1 MSLRIG
7 VDTGGTFTDVC
18 VYDDVTNQVH
28 VRKVSSTRRDPGQA
42 IITGVSEM
50 LEELG
55 GREAS
60 EISYFAHG
68 TTVGTNALLTGRGVP
83 TAVVTTRG
91 FRDLLELARGRRP
104 KLYDLQAD
112 KPETFVPRSMRFEIT
127 ERVRHTGSIETAL
140 DEQEARNV
148 AKAIG
153 KTGVRSVAVCMLYSF
168 LRPEHERRVGE
179 ILREELGDE
188 VFITLSSD
196 VFPEFREYERLS
208 TTVVNAY
215 VGPVVADYL
224 SALRRRLIELGLEVI
239 PHVTQSN
246 GGIIPFEA
254 AERFPVRM
262 VLSGPSTGVVGAS
275 GIAVAAGFPDIIT
288 FDMGGTSS
296 DVSLVQ
302 GGQPKLTNGADFEGR
317 PIRSP
322 MLDIHTVGAG
332 GGSIAWID
340 AGGALKVGPAS
351 AGSEPGPACY
361 GTGLDATVTDANVV
375 LGTLNQTHLLDG
387 KLPIDASASRRAVSV
402 LAEGLGLTCE
412 EAAQGI
418 VRVVTANMARAI
430 RVISVQKGYDPRDY
444 TLVPFGGAGPL
455 HASWLARELGITRIL
470 VPTIPG
476 ALSALGLLM
485 TDVRADFS
493 TTKIQPLAAT
503 SLEALRGTYE
513 ALQAEALEWLAD
525 EQVDEADR
533 RIEYSIELRYVGQNY
548 EIPVAVDPEHLGS
561 GNLAAIRRDFEIEHE
576 RLYGYSSPDEAV
588 EAVTYRVRGIGDV
601 PTANMNS
608 HERAAGGKL
617 PQPNSFRELK
627 IAELGSPRRVPVY
640 RRVDLLPGHQIEGPA
655 LIEQMDTTTVLLPGD
670 AAEVDEH
677 LNLIV
682 QLPQVLEVSAATQG
696 ADTVLVEVISSA
708 LSSIVEE
715 MGETLVRAAFSSNIK
730 ERRDCT
736 AGLFNA
742 AGDMSAQ
749 AEQASPVH
757 LGSLIGVVRAVLDR
771 FAIEDIHPGDSFLS
785 NDPYSGGG
793 SHLPDMVLVS
803 PIFIDGQLHAW
814 AANLAH
820 HADFGD
826 RGHAHIF
833 QEGIR
838 IPPVRLISRGVLNGD
853 LFDMVLTNCQ
863 VPNERRADF
872 RAQIAANRLALARY
886 EELAARYGASR
897 LEHLTEVLMDYTE
910 RRTRTA
916 IQSIPDGDYA
926 FADLFDCPELV
937 DEELELKVK
946 IRVTGSDIFLDFR
959 GNPEQVR
966 ASVNMVWTALYATVY
981 YAIKTLVDPD
991 IPSNAGLHRA
1001 IHIEADAGTIVNCTA
1016 PAAVNGRTETCQRVV
1031 DLVHGALA
1039 TAVPHRVTAAANGAN
1054 TGVHFSGNRSDGE
1067 GYFVY
1072 LETIGGG
1079 SGARASKDGLD
1090 GVQVHVTNTSNL
1102 PVESLETEY
1111 PLVVEAYELVQDSGG
1126 AGEFRGGMAIRR
1138 AVRVEDKDVQF
1149 WLDTSRQRSQP
1160 WGLFGGEPGTSARI
1174 ELSPGA
1180 RPVVKGY
1187 TVLQPGDRVAIV
1199 TAGAGGYGSPVN
1211 RSQESVAADVREEVI
1226 SPETAK
1232 RVYGLDLRE
1241 EGRAHMPGA

>member
-42 IITGVSEM
+42 IITGVAEV
-50 LEELG
+50 LEQLG

-112 KPETFVPRSMRFEIT
+112 KPETFVPRSLRYEIT
-127 ERVRHTGSIETAL
+127 ERVRHTGNVETAL
-140 DEQEARNV
+140 DEQEVRNV
-148 AKAIG
+148 AKEIG
-153 KTGVRSVAVCMLYSF
+153 RSGVRSVAVCLLYSF
-168 LRPEHERRVGE
+168 LRPEHERRVGDM
-179 ILREELGDE
+179 LREELGDD
-188 VFITLSSD
+188 VFVTLSSD

-224 SALRRRLIELGLEVI
+224 SALRRRLIDLGLEVV

-275 GIAVAAGFPDIIT
+275 GIALAAGFPDIIT

-361 GTGLDATVTDANVV
+361 GAGTDATVTDANVV

-387 KLPIDASASRRAVSV
+387 KLPIDASASRRAVQV
-402 LAEGLGLTCE
+402 IADGLALSCE

-418 VRVVTANMARAI
+418 LRVVTANMARAI

-455 HASWLARELGITRIL
+455 HSSWLARELGITRIL

-493 TTKIQPLAAT
+493 TTKIRPLAPT
-503 SLEALRGTYE
+503 SLQEFGTIYDALQEE
-513 ALQAEALEWLAD
+513 ALQWLAD
-525 EQVDEADR
+525 EQVSELDR
-533 RIEYSIELRYVGQNY
+533 HLEFSIELRYVGQNY
-548 EIPVAVDPEHLGS
+548 EIPVAVTLADLRS
-561 GNLAAIRRDFEIEHE
+561 GNLSSIRGNFEVEHE
-576 RLYGYSSPDEAV
+576 RLYGYSSPEETI

-601 PTANMNS
+601 PTASLNTFEPSTNS
-608 HERAAGGKL
+608 RL
-617 PQPNSFRELK
+617 PDPVAFRELR
-627 IAELGSPRRVPVY
+627 IAELQPAQQVPVY
-640 RRVDLLPGHQIEGPA
+640 RRSDLQPGHKIAGPA

-670 AAEVDEH
+670 LAEVDVH
-677 LNLIV
+677 LNLV
-682 QLPQVLEVSAATQG
+682 VELPQALNAASATQG
-696 ADTVLVEVISSA
+696 ADTVLVEVVSSA

-742 AGDMSAQ
+742 AGDMTAQ

-757 LGSLIGVVRAVLDR
+757 LGSLIGVVRAVLAR
-771 FAIEDIHPGDSFLS
+771 FDVTEIRPGDSFLS

-803 PIFIDGQLHAW
+803 PIFINGALHAW

-838 IPPVRLISRGVLNGD
+838 IPPVRLIAEGVLNTD
-853 LFDMVLTNCQ
+853 LFEMVLTNCQ
-863 VPNERRADF
+863 VPSERRADF

-886 EELAARYGASR
+886 EELAVRYGAER
-897 LEHLTEVLMDYTE
+897 LDQLTNALMDYTE
-910 RRTRTA
+910 RRTRAA
-916 IQSIPDGDYA
+916 IQLIPDGDYT
-926 FADLFDCPELV
+926 FKDLFDCPELV
-937 DEELELKVK
+937 DEELELQVA
-946 IRVTGSDIFLDFR
+946 IRVTGSDIFLDFS
-959 GNPEQVR
+959 GNPAQVR

-1001 IHIEADAGTIVNCTA
+1001 IHIEADTGTILNCTA

-1039 TAVPHRVTAAANGAN
+1039 TAVPARVTAAANGAN
-1054 TGVHFSGNRSDGE
+1054 TGVHFSGTRSDGG

-1079 SGARASKDGLD
+1079 SGARATKDGLD

-1111 PLVVEAYELVQDSGG
+1111 PLVVEAYELVQDSCG

-1149 WLDTSRQRSQP
+1149 WLDTSRQKSRP
-1160 WGLFGGEPGTSARI
+1160 WGLFGGQPGTSARV
-1174 ELSPGA
+1174 ELSSGA
-1180 RPVVKGY
+1180 RPLVKGY

-1211 RSQESVAADVREEVI
+1211 RDQQNVLEDIREEVI

-1232 RVYGLDLRE
+1232 RVYGLDIQDE
-1241 EGRAHMPGA
+1241 